1 MVLERPLPAAWHL
14 CNVVC
19 EQGFSGT
26 VNAIIENLPAQRQ
39 TMLFSATQT
48 RSVKDLA
55 RLSLQNPTYISIH
68 AEAVAPT
75 PLKLQQVRLLSSLA
89 CSGLYKSACCDSWP
103 DLMWEQELIAACW
116 CRRM

>member
-1 MVLERPLPAAWHL
+1 MRWLVWF
-14 CNVVC
+14 

-26 VNAIIENLPAQRQ
+26 VNAIIENLPPQRQ

-55 RLSLQNPTYISIH
+55 RLSLRDPTYIAIH

-75 PLKLQQVRLLSSLA
+75 PLKLQQVWAPFDPR
-89 CSGLYKSACCDSWP
+89 YQMPFD
-103 DLMWEQELIAACW
+103 DQM
-116 CRRM
+116 